1 MSILK
6 KIIDNKDKIQLFL
19 ENLNCDTD
27 KWFVYNCAT
36 GDNPTLRKFSHR
48 MSYRIMNN
56 NSEMFKCRFL
66 YLKVKKDMQV
76 TCEHYETIKVR
87 DMDIERDKFLDLDNG
102 YLRNNMFDDLE
113 DLFTDDRVYT
123 VHYIEALGGVDPH
136 RDPWIYNKNYKNVIF
151 YDNLPDKIKLTI
163 NGDETPI
170 QFPQLTNFGN
180 EIHSYK
186 FETRPTPLKI
196 LHIDYEDGY

>member
-136 RDPWIYNKNYKNVIF
+136 RDPWIYNKNYENVIF

-170 QFPQLTNFGN
+170 QFPQFTNFGN
-180 EIHSYK
+180 ETHSYK
-186 FETRPTPLKI
+186 FETRSTPLKI